1 MGLCSR
7 SHEAAVKVSAG
18 LCSYLEVWLEKTLFP
33 NSIRFLA
40 KFISSRVY
48 WPSQFLVCC
57 WLKVVPFHKGFPNLS
72 VSVLQRKSTSRMCF
86 IPSTSGYKDIYSK
99 KLAYIQKGAGK
110 YEIHRADQQG
120 RNRQAG
126 AKAAVLRQ
134 NFFIPQRNFSF
145 VILLLFSC
153 LAQLASSLT
162 RDGTFVPCRVSSEF

>member
-1 MGLCSR
+1 
-7 SHEAAVKVSAG
+7 
-18 LCSYLEVWLEKTLFP
+18 
-33 NSIRFLA
+33 
-40 KFISSRVY
+40 
-48 WPSQFLVCC
+48 
-57 WLKVVPFHKGFPNLS
+57 
-72 VSVLQRKSTSRMCF
+72 MCF

-162 RDGTFVPCRVSSEF
+162 RDGTFVPCRVSPEF